1 MYNAKI
7 EIDIRYYADNKFCQ
21 LDILLQYINVMYN
34 VKIEIDIRM
43 NGDGW
48 PARSL

>member
-1 MYNAKI
+1 MHKAKI
-7 EIDIRYYADNKFCQ
+7 EIHIRKKNADNKFSQ

-48 PARSL
+48 PA